1 MVQLSISKI
10 LGKLGIKTALFYITR
25 ELLDDNVELNLEPKL
40 KPITCG
46 FLSPSDVKELYSKT
60 EISNLAEE
68 FDAWLESGCLC
79 FALKYNQEYAAYMWC
94 NLHECNSDFY
104 PFPLKQGE
112 AYLFKARTIIEY
124 RGKNLAPFLRYQLYN
139 KLIEMG
145 YTTFYSITGYFN
157 KSAVNFKRKLKAQ
170 NIKLCF
176 HIGLFHK
183 LMLNITL
190 KEYHY

>member
-68 FDAWLESGCLC
+68 FDAWLESG
-79 FALKYNQEYAAYMWC
+79 
-94 NLHECNSDFY
+94 
-104 PFPLKQGE
+104 
-112 AYLFKARTIIEY
+112 
-124 RGKNLAPFLRYQLYN
+124 
-139 KLIEMG
+139 
-145 YTTFYSITGYFN
+145 
-157 KSAVNFKRKLKAQ
+157 
-170 NIKLCF
+170 
-176 HIGLFHK
+176 
-183 LMLNITL
+183 
-190 KEYHY
+190 